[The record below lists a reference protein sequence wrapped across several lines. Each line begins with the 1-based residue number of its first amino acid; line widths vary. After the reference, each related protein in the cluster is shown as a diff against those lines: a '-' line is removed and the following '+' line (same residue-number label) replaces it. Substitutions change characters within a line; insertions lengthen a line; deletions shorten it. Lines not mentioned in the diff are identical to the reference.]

1 MTNITSFHNLES
13 WKTDFLD
20 HLVRT
25 GVIDPDTGC
34 SSRFPF
40 LVLGTKCDLVRR
52 VASSEVT
59 TWCGDG
65 TTPCFET
72 SAKDNTNVEIA
83 FVQLA
88 RNVRVPLVG
97 CSIQFE
103 TILLYV
109 TFALAYK
116 SAHCLRRH

>member
-1 MTNITSFHNLES
+1 MTNITSFHNICS
-13 WKTDFLD
+13 WKADFLD
-20 HLVRT
+20 FLICT
-25 GVIDPDTGC
+25 GEIDPET
-34 SSRFPF
+34 RFPSQLPF

-65 TTPCFET
+65 TTPYFET

-88 RNVRVPLVG
+88 RNVRLPPAG

-103 TILLYV
+103 TILLYA
-109 TFALAYK
+109 TFALA
-116 SAHCLRRH
+116 